1 MFWKD
6 GEPFRII
13 GGDLHYFRV
22 HPEVKII
29 FLTSV
34 SLLKKMVSC
43 YESEKLKGKE
53 G

>member
-22 HPEVKII
+22 HPEVYIL
-29 FLTSV
+29 LTSLNLV
-34 SLLKKMVSC
+34 EWIFKTVQCTS
-43 YESEKLKGKE
+43 
-53 G
+53 